1 MYRTPSARARAAFSI
16 SRISKRRAPTGI
28 ARALSH
34 QRRSGVGAKRPGVG
48 RKPISRS
55 ISRSARSIL
64 GQSRVASQAR
74 RVTGWTRLTAR
85 CRCGWRRSS
94 WPTATAW

>member
-1 MYRTPSARARAAFSI
+1 MYRVPLAQARSAFSS
-16 SRISKRRAPTGI
+16 SRSSKRRAPTGI

-34 QRRSGVGAKRPGVG
+34 QRPSGVGARRPGVG

-55 ISRSARSIL
+55 MSRSARSIL
-64 GQSRVASQAR
+64 GQSRVGSQAR

-85 CRCGWRRSS
+85 CR
-94 WPTATAW
+94 